1 VKSSKKTL
9 PAPNKT
15 DRVDFYDQLIATIP
29 GIERKGDANP
39 YTSLNG
45 NMFTL
50 LQGSRSLAIRLPEDK
65 RDEFLKKYKTTL
77 FEAYGAVMK
86 EYVAVPDALLN
97 NTKELQKYLQ
107 FSYEY
112 AKTLKPKPTKKAK
125 KRWHEKAPASPVVQR
140 WPGGMSNGK
149 ERDFGKMSRLAGKLW
164 RNHRCNH
171 HRYRSRRSFQLLA
184 VCWDQMERY

>member
-1 VKSSKKTL
+1 VKSSKTS
-9 PAPNKT
+9 PAPANKT
-15 DRVDFYDQLIATIP
+15 DRKVDLYDRLIATIP

-65 RDEFLKKYKTTL
+65 RAEFLMKHKTAL

-86 EYVAVPDALLN
+86 EYVAVPDALLKN
-97 NTKELQKYLQ
+97 KKELQKYLE

-112 AKTLKPKPTKKAK
+112 VKTLKPKPTKKQK
-125 KRWHEKAPASPVVQR
+125 KA
-140 WPGGMSNGK
+140 
-149 ERDFGKMSRLAGKLW
+149 
-164 RNHRCNH
+164 
-171 HRYRSRRSFQLLA
+171 
-184 VCWDQMERY
+184 